1 MKLHVL
7 ICCFN
12 DSLLDVPDILL
23 PERPDV
29 SYVISHQHSAGYSL
43 PDDTDELKS
52 RLNEMLARPD
62 VVLTSIE
69 GKGVSRNRNN
79 CLMKCF
85 ETAADDDVCLIA
97 DDDVRYFK
105 DSFDRVLSAFSSNP
119 SAGFIQFRIKT
130 LGSSRQFRRL
140 PYPVNP
146 YRIRKVAV
154 RGSKYVSSIEMAFRC
169 GSVRSSG
176 IRFNEQFGLGGT
188 VYPEGGEESIFLC
201 DCLRSG
207 IKAYYVPVEIVE
219 HPYESSSKAP
229 KTIAKARMYLA
240 VAEYVY
246 GSCSYEALIARLR
259 IVYRKLKRLPV
270 LLNTCSSSM
279 Q

>member
-7 ICCFN
+7 ICCYN

-43 PDDTDELKS
+43 PDDADELKS

-105 DSFDRVLSAFSSNP
+105 DSFDRVLSAFASNP

-146 YRIRKVAV
+146 YRIRK
-154 RGSKYVSSIEMAFRC
+154 SM
-169 GSVRSSG
+169 
-176 IRFNEQFGLGGT
+176 
-188 VYPEGGEESIFLC
+188 P
-201 DCLRSG
+201 
-207 IKAYYVPVEIVE
+207 
-219 HPYESSSKAP
+219 H
-229 KTIAKARMYLA
+229 
-240 VAEYVY
+240 
-246 GSCSYEALIARLR
+246 ALTRELLSPADSLQAARLWVWFQPCSNTPDANGSLADGIPLLQVAR
-259 IVYRKLKRLPV
+259 ALPK
-270 LLNTCSSSM
+270 
-279 Q
+279 